1 MSILNAR
8 YIMPTN
14 GPDPRPHVEIVYADK
29 VKYAGGAGD
38 DGWDELQAWVS
49 AGNTILPYEEVTTI
63 EKGTPAWVA
72 SVRAS

>member
-38 DGWDELQAWVS
+38 VGWDELQAWVS
-49 AGNTILPYEEVTTI
+49 ACLLYTSDAADE
-63 EKGTPAWVA
+63 
-72 SVRAS
+72 

>member
-8 YIMPTN
+8 YIMPTS

-72 SVRAS
+72 SVRSS

>member
-14 GPDPRPHVEIVYADK
+14 GPDPRPHVEIVYANN
-29 VKYAGGAGD
+29 VKYAGGTGD

-49 AGNTILPYEEVTTI
+49 AGTVSYTHLTLPTSDLV
-63 EKGTPAWVA
+63 
-72 SVRAS
+72 